1 MNMNNFFKPSFTL
14 FIPLP
19 PKKLF
24 SKFQNTAYQIHQSLS
39 ADFQTCMLLIII
51 HPLTGA
57 SWSPDELTY
66 PRCQGVCVWGG
77 DLTRCITWQNEPLW
91 MFLGSAWAWSSQ
103 STPSHSTSSFHVSTL
118 ATTFPYRDLEDSFR
132 QSVVQEDMAKPD
144 QIVPLC
150 YYEKGFLMLHEAGD
164 HALYKIVGLVSL

>member
-1 MNMNNFFKPSFTL
+1 MQITMNMNNFFKPSFTL

-66 PRCQGVCVWGG
+66 PRCQGVCVCGG
-77 DLTRCITWQNEPLW
+77 GGTWLDASADKVSHFGCSW
-91 MFLGSAWAWSSQ
+91 AVLG
-103 STPSHSTSSFHVSTL
+103 
-118 ATTFPYRDLEDSFR
+118 
-132 QSVVQEDMAKPD
+132 
-144 QIVPLC
+144 
-150 YYEKGFLMLHEAGD
+150 HEAANPPLHIQHPVFMCLPWLQLFPIETWRTVLD
-164 HALYKIVGLVSL
+164 KVLCKKTWPNQTRLCHSAIMRRVS